1 VAASA
6 ALCGRAAANSTDLW
20 VLRYIWDVD
29 EQREV
34 IAAIVNQ
41 AVEASPAELMQTSH
55 PRAKQSDGPDP
66 EELAKDL
73 KRIGEKLA
81 DAALA
86 EAERAV
92 LRDQLG
98 LLSGRCQWVVN
109 AQQRQFLD
117 QQVAELWQQL
127 GVQP

>member
-1 VAASA
+1 M
-6 ALCGRAAANSTDLW
+6 
-20 VLRYIWDVD
+20 LRYIWDVD

-41 AVEASPAELMQTSH
+41 VVEASPDEQMQTSH

-73 KRIGEKLA
+73 KRIGERLA

-86 EAERAV
+86 EAERAI

-109 AQQRQFLD
+109 AQQRTFLD
-117 QQVAELWQQL
+117 RQVAELWQQL